1 MSPPITALPGRKQR
15 TTPPQVAPTSVLLDP
30 LLAREALFVDDFTHD
45 DLEARAWAWGTRK
58 KAHGVSLANLVDAQ
72 VIIGRE

>member
-1 MSPPITALPGRKQR
+1 MSPPIAALPGRKQG

-30 LLAREALFVDDFTHD
+30 LLAREALFADVLIHD
-45 DLEARAWAWGTRK
+45 DLEPRAWAWGMGK

-72 VIIGRE
+72 VITGRE